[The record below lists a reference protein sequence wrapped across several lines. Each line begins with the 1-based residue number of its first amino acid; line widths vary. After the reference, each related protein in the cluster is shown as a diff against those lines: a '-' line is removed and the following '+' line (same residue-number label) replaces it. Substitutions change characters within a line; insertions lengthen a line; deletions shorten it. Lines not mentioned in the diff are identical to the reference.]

1 MRNIAQKSTGML
13 IDEYITARMKLDAR
27 PSLENL
33 IRVQR
38 LEDAIQYTSQS
49 RLSFVAELTKELAA
63 VLKECWDAQ
72 EVIMSVA
79 LDTPEHI
86 KQVAEAA
93 IIAQKTN
100 GERNKLIRAI
110 DEILEEADIT
120 PQGKTYV

>member
-1 MRNIAQKSTGML
+1 
-13 IDEYITARMKLDAR
+13 
-27 PSLENL
+27 
-33 IRVQR
+33 
-38 LEDAIQYTSQS
+38 
-49 RLSFVAELTKELAA
+49 
-63 VLKECWDAQ
+63 
-72 EVIMSVA
+72 MSVA

>member
-1 MRNIAQKSTGML
+1 ML